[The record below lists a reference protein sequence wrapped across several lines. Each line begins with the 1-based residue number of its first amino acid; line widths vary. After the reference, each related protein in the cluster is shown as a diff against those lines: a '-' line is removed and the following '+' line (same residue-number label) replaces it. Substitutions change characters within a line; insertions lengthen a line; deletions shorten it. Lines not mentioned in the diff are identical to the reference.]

1 MAAIISEMPIKPDYQ
16 GKVRD
21 IYDLGDS
28 LLIVASDR
36 ISAFDY
42 ILPDIIPNKGVVLT
56 QLSCFWF
63 KLMEDLVP
71 NHLISAKV
79 ADLPE
84 QFQPYAEYL
93 RGRFMLV
100 HKVAMFPVECIVRGY
115 LAGSGF
121 KEYTRSRTICGI
133 ELPDG
138 LVNSSRLP
146 EPLFT
151 PTSKAEIGEHDMP
164 LNFQECVELVGE
176 ADAVQLRDLSL
187 AIYERARDHAV
198 DRGIIIADTKF
209 EFGTLNGAIILAD
222 EALTPDSSRFWPMA
236 TYEEG
241 KEQESLD
248 KQFVRNWLLANWDFT
263 GEPPR
268 LPQEVIDQTSKIYI
282 EAYEQ
287 ISGQTFGDFE

>member
-121 KEYTRSRTICGI
+121 KEYTRSQTICGI

-236 TYEEG
+236 TYAEG

>member
-1 MAAIISEMPIKPDYQ
+1 M
-16 GKVRD
+16 
-21 IYDLGDS
+21 
-28 LLIVASDR
+28 
-36 ISAFDY
+36 
-42 ILPDIIPNKGVVLT
+42 
-56 QLSCFWF
+56 
-63 KLMEDLVP
+63 
-71 NHLISAKV
+71 
-79 ADLPE
+79 
-84 QFQPYAEYL
+84 
-93 RGRFMLV
+93 
-100 HKVAMFPVECIVRGY
+100 
-115 LAGSGF
+115 
-121 KEYTRSRTICGI
+121 
-133 ELPDG
+133 
-138 LVNSSRLP
+138 
-146 EPLFT
+146 
-151 PTSKAEIGEHDMP
+151 SKAEIGEHDMP

-209 EFGTLNGAIILAD
+209 EFGMLNGAIILAD

-236 TYEEG
+236 TYAEG

>member
-1 MAAIISEMPIKPDYQ
+1 MSEMPIKPDYQ

-121 KEYTRSRTICGI
+121 KEYKRSQTICGI

-164 LNFQECVELVGE
+164 LNFQECIELLGE

-209 EFGTLNGAIILAD
+209 EFGMLDGAIILAD

-287 ISGQTFGDFE
+287 ISGKTFGDFE

>member
-1 MAAIISEMPIKPDYQ
+1 MTAIISEMPIKPDYQ

-42 ILPDIIPNKGVVLT
+42 ILPDVIPNKGVVLT

-100 HKVAMFPVECIVRGY
+100 HKVDMFPVECIVRGY

-121 KEYTRSRTICGI
+121 KEYNRSKTICGI

-146 EPLFT
+146 QPLFT

-164 LNFQECVELVGE
+164 LSFQECVELVGE
-176 ADAVQLRDLSL
+176 ADAAQLRDLSL

-209 EFGTLNGAIILAD
+209 EFGTLDGTIILAD

-263 GEPPR
+263 GEPPA

-287 ISGQTFGDFE
+287 ISGQAFGDFE